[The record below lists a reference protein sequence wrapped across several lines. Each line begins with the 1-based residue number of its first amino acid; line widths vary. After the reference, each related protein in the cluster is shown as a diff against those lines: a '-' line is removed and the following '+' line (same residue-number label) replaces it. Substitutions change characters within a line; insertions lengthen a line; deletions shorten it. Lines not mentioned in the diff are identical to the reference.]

1 MLFGIGL
8 AGCVEAT
15 PLVSSAPPGETAEP
29 PPPPLVFVI
38 LADDLAANVVW
49 AMPTVTERLA
59 PECVRFSR
67 AYVTVPLCCPVRASL
82 LAGGEY
88 PRNTGVQSNEQPN
101 GGFRG
106 FVDDRSLATRLQASG
121 VRTALVGK
129 YLNGYELEDGGYIPP
144 GWDLFAGVGEIG
156 TAYDSGIIEG
166 SSTPEAAGVGEIGST
181 DGAYVVDWL
190 VERAITFM
198 QAEPESPTVIFLT
211 VPSPHKG
218 TAPAEEDRDTWADYL
233 PRPPAYKEEDLGDKP
248 AWLQELGAQG
258 AVEDWD
264 FDTDA
269 RTMLESLGAIDRG
282 VGRVLDAIE
291 AAGLAERSTVL
302 FTSDNG
308 MLQGEHWLVGKG
320 VPYEESVRVPF
331 YVRTPGAEGRE
342 DNRLVAMNLDLPAT
356 VAELAG
362 LEPSGEGASLL
373 GALTSADAP
382 PARDHVFLETASGD
396 HPVWA
401 GVVTE
406 RWKYVQWGD
415 GSRELYD
422 LDADPW
428 EMESVHDSGVRDA
441 DLATLAG
448 WVQEHRS
455 LAITTQTLAEAAVGR
470 PYTTRLAAWGGTY
483 PLAWSIEAGRM
494 PDGLSLSSGGELA
507 GVPTVAGTELV
518 MLRVTDSVPSPL
530 TGVPAHFSFN
540 FDLSVVQGQ
549 AVAGAPPRWE
559 RLPGDR
565 SRLLVHARAGAR
577 VRLLVYSDD
586 TRDDAGTASPEA
598 RADHRGRAVLP
609 IPPLPLGG
617 SGALFVEV
625 DGLEVPAGRVEG

>member
-1 MLFGIGL
+1 MLLGLGL
-8 AGCVEAT
+8 AGCVEA
-15 PLVSSAPPGETAEP
+15 PDLESAAPPGESAEP
-29 PPPPLVFVI
+29 APPPLVFVI
-38 LADDLAANVVW
+38 LADDLAANAVW

-59 PECVRFSR
+59 PACVRFSR

-101 GGFRG
+101 GGFLG
-106 FVDDRSLATRLQASG
+106 FVDDRSLATRLQAAG

-129 YLNGYELEDGGYIPP
+129 YLNGYELEDTGYIPP
-144 GWDLFAGVGEIG
+144 GWDLFAGVGAIG
-156 TAYDSGIIEG
+156 TAYDTAIIEG
-166 SSTPEAAGVGEIGST
+166 SSTPEGAGVGGIGST

-198 QAEPESPTVIFLT
+198 EAEPESPTVIFLT

-233 PRPPAYKEEDLGDKP
+233 PRPPAFKEEDLGDKP

-258 AVEDWD
+258 AAEDWE

-282 VGRVLDAIE
+282 VGHVLDAIE
-291 AAGLAERSTVL
+291 AAGLGERATVI

-308 MLQGEHWLVGKG
+308 VLQGEHWLAGKG
-320 VPYEESVRVPF
+320 VPYEEAVRVPF

-362 LEPSGEGASLL
+362 LEPAGEGASLL
-373 GALTSADAP
+373 GALANADAP
-382 PARDHVFLETASGD
+382 PARDQVFLETASGD

-401 GVVTE
+401 GVVTD

-441 DLATLAG
+441 DLATLAS
-448 WVQEHRS
+448 WVGEHRS
-455 LAITTQTLAEAAVGR
+455 LAITTQALEQAVVGQS
-470 PYTTRLAAWGGTY
+470 YAGQLAAWGGTA
-483 PLAWSIEAGRM
+483 PLVWSVEAGRM
-494 PDGLSLSSGGELA
+494 PEGLVLNPQGRLA
-507 GVPTVAGTELV
+507 GVPTRAGNELV

-530 TGVPAHFSFN
+530 TGVPAHFSYN
-540 FDLSVVQGQ
+540 FDLSVVQGL
-549 AVAGAPPRWE
+549 AVASTPPRWE
-559 RLPGDR
+559 RLPGER
-565 SRLLVHARAGAR
+565 TRLLVHARVGAR
-577 VRLLVYSDD
+577 VRLVVYSDD
-586 TRDDAGTASPEA
+586 TRDDVGTASPEA
-598 RADHRGRAVLP
+598 RADRRGRAVLP
-609 IPPLPLGG
+609 IPPLPRGG

-625 DGLEVPAGRVEG
+625 DGLELPAGRVEG